1 MNHINVDNDF
11 VKSLIA
17 ESHWNKV
24 GLTPVQE
31 QQEVVEEATEE
42 VVEEQEENEE
52 LTLEDLEALLSVFP
66 DNVLEEHV
74 LSVAQVLN
82 EAYEEEG
89 ELVEEEDEDEDYASE
104 LIDSIVDQT
113 LEDLTD
119 EE

>member
-1 MNHINVDNDF
+1 MNHINVDTDL

-17 ESHWNKV
+17 ESRWDKV
-24 GLTPVQE
+24 GLTPAQK

-66 DNVLEEHV
+66 DHVLEEHV
-74 LSVAQVLN
+74 VSVAQVLN
-82 EAYEEEG
+82 EAWETEG
-89 ELVEEEDEDEDYASE
+89 ELVSEEDEEYASE
-104 LIDSIVDQT
+104 IIDSIVDQT
-113 LEDLTD
+113 LEDLFD

>member
-17 ESHWNKV
+17 ESNWGKV
-24 GLTPVQE
+24 GLNPTIE
-31 QQEVVEEATEE
+31 EATQEVVEESAEE
-42 VVEEQEENEE
+42 VVEEENEE

-66 DNVLEEHV
+66 DDVLEEHV

-82 EAYEEEG
+82 EAWEQEGDIVSEEE
-89 ELVEEEDEDEDYASE
+89 EDEDYASE

-113 LEDLTD
+113 LEDLAD